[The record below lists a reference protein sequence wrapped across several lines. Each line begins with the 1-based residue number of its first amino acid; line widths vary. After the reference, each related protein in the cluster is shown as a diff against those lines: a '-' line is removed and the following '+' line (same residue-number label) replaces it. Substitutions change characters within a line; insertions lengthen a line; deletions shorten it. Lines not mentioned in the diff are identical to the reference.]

1 MSTPPQEIERKWLVR
16 DLPKL
21 ADLKHEL
28 IVQGYLSISSDG
40 TEVRIRRMGDRCFET
55 VKSLGGLTRDEIE
68 IEISQVQFLALW
80 LATKGRRLEKK
91 RYTMKEHGVQ
101 RELDVYQGPLAGLV
115 VVEIEFES
123 AEESHRFAPPS
134 WFGKEVT
141 EDKHYK
147 NSHLA
152 LKGSGG
158 QDT

>member
-80 LATKGRRLEKK
+80 PATRKETIHDERTRRS
-91 RYTMKEHGVQ
+91 T
-101 RELDVYQGPLAGLV
+101 
-115 VVEIEFES
+115 
-123 AEESHRFAPPS
+123 
-134 WFGKEVT
+134 
-141 EDKHYK
+141 
-147 NSHLA
+147 
-152 LKGSGG
+152 
-158 QDT
+158 